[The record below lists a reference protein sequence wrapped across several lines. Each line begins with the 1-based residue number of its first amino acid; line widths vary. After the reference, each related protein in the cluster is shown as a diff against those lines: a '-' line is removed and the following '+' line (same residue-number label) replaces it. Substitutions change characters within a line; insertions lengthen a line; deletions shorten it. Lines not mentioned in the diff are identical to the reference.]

1 MSLAFDTSIL
11 IAVEK
16 KEKKIIEK
24 LEKLSKLHKL
34 APQLPFIAYYEFL
47 RGLKIGKPKKYVEL
61 RAFIEQFN
69 VLNTTKSTAEI
80 LSDLRIKYDSVGESL
95 PLADLLIASQ
105 IIENNLILVTRDK
118 DFEKIKELKKIIF

>member
-1 MSLAFDTSIL
+1 MTLAFDTSIL
-11 IAVEK
+11 IAIEK
-16 KEKKIIEK
+16 KDERVIKE
-24 LEKLSKLHKL
+24 LDKLSKLHKL

-47 RGLKIGKPKKYVEL
+47 RGLKIGKPKKYAEL
-61 RAFIEQFN
+61 REFVEQFN

-80 LSDLRIKYDSVGESL
+80 LSDLKMKYDSVGESL

-105 IIENNLILVTRDK
+105 IIENNLTLITKDK